1 MTEAVQTLKRQR
13 VRMILVNL
21 AYFMVLLLLGVL
33 LFLQNDA
40 AGVTGYLLVAA
51 CLAGYLLLVR
61 PMSKRYV
68 NAVREAILR
77 YAVTPLFDW

>member
-40 AGVTGYLLVAA
+40 AGVTGYLLSPPAWRDIS
-51 CLAGYLLLVR
+51 CWCG
-61 PMSKRYV
+61 P
-68 NAVREAILR
+68 
-77 YAVTPLFDW
+77 

>member
-33 LFLQNDA
+33 LFLQ
-40 AGVTGYLLVAA
+40 T
-51 CLAGYLLLVR
+51 
-61 PMSKRYV
+61 
-68 NAVREAILR
+68 
-77 YAVTPLFDW
+77 TPQA

>member
-33 LFLQNDA
+33 LFL
-40 AGVTGYLLVAA
+40 
-51 CLAGYLLLVR
+51 
-61 PMSKRYV
+61 
-68 NAVREAILR
+68 
-77 YAVTPLFDW
+77 

>member
-33 LFLQNDA
+33 LFCK
-40 AGVTGYLLVAA
+40 T
-51 CLAGYLLLVR
+51 
-61 PMSKRYV
+61 
-68 NAVREAILR
+68 
-77 YAVTPLFDW
+77 TPQA

>member
-40 AGVTGYLLVAA
+40 AGATS
-51 CLAGYLLLVR
+51 R
-61 PMSKRYV
+61 
-68 NAVREAILR
+68 
-77 YAVTPLFDW
+77 

>member
-33 LFLQNDA
+33 LFLQ
-40 AGVTGYLLVAA
+40 
-51 CLAGYLLLVR
+51 
-61 PMSKRYV
+61 S
-68 NAVREAILR
+68 
-77 YAVTPLFDW
+77 TPQA